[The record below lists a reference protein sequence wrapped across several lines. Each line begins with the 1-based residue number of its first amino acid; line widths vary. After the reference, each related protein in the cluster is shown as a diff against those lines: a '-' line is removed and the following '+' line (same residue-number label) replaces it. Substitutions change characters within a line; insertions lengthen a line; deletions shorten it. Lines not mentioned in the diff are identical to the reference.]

1 MNKDEQI
8 VTMKDTKRKII
19 SRIITH
25 LIKYWK
31 KPRLLWFFSSF
42 IIYFILINLSFSNIF
57 RTIPNWIYIILG
69 SIIKIIVLYY
79 LSKSYLDNDVKKL
92 GICRQLLLWFAFI
105 PIVTVEQSLTKELIS
120 SIDKL
125 DWNFL
130 FLIVKITLCLI
141 LQCSLIVYYRYI
153 KKINPFA
160 HFTTDLSTIVIIS
173 LILGGWISITKNQDI
188 DNITTLAILIIGF
201 LIYNTIINNLLT
213 KNNEKEIE
221 NNKTIKYKHK
231 VPLLFIPYLELNSTT
246 QKKEIIY
253 RSHIIGSSISY
264 LILLLNFPIFIDI
277 NNNLNSSLLSNLII
291 SISLYYYLLVIRI
304 IIFNLFVLYK
314 EDSKTLFFVAFI
326 IIITISSVSYLILK
340 DVNKSNN
347 KNLDFA
353 GISMLL
359 WVLPK
364 IVPTLLD
371 NFFSQKRYFQ
381 KKKIETTIRYRTL
394 SAFANIFIYIYLLT
408 LLVMIRQNKNLNSIT
423 CVSQN
428 SFQSFAF
435 GLLFSVILILI
446 FSSIVYN
453 YKSLYYETPIQSE
466 QNNPTVVT
474 DNDFD
479 EYNIWFDLLTNFVS
493 MIISCLILTSLYT
506 ISNSTPDKT
515 FEIIKLS
522 LPIFVPTFLD
532 KIPIFIN
539 YYLFSRK
546 VEITLTEKATF
557 MKSIIDINLFLIV
570 VTLYFLNYITD
581 SPLELKYVWIIIIVI
596 HIISSVIR
604 ICFYHKK

>member
-1 MNKDEQI
+1 M
-8 VTMKDTKRKII
+8 
-19 SRIITH
+19 
-25 LIKYWK
+25 
-31 KPRLLWFFSSF
+31 
-42 IIYFILINLSFSNIF
+42 
-57 RTIPNWIYIILG
+57 
-69 SIIKIIVLYY
+69 
-79 LSKSYLDNDVKKL
+79 
-92 GICRQLLLWFAFI
+92 
-105 PIVTVEQSLTKELIS
+105 
-120 SIDKL
+120 
-125 DWNFL
+125 
-130 FLIVKITLCLI
+130 
-141 LQCSLIVYYRYI
+141 
-153 KKINPFA
+153 
-160 HFTTDLSTIVIIS
+160 IIS

>member
-557 MKSIIDINLFLIV
+557 MKSIIDLNLFLIV

>member
-201 LIYNTIINNLLT
+201 LIYNKIINNLLT

-291 SISLYYYLLVIRI
+291 SISLYYYLLIIRI

>member
-1 MNKDEQI
+1 
-8 VTMKDTKRKII
+8 
-19 SRIITH
+19 
-25 LIKYWK
+25 
-31 KPRLLWFFSSF
+31 
-42 IIYFILINLSFSNIF
+42 
-57 RTIPNWIYIILG
+57 
-69 SIIKIIVLYY
+69 
-79 LSKSYLDNDVKKL
+79 
-92 GICRQLLLWFAFI
+92 
-105 PIVTVEQSLTKELIS
+105 
-120 SIDKL
+120 
-125 DWNFL
+125 
-130 FLIVKITLCLI
+130 
-141 LQCSLIVYYRYI
+141 
-153 KKINPFA
+153 
-160 HFTTDLSTIVIIS
+160 
-173 LILGGWISITKNQDI
+173 
-188 DNITTLAILIIGF
+188 
-201 LIYNTIINNLLT
+201 
-213 KNNEKEIE
+213 
-221 NNKTIKYKHK
+221 
-231 VPLLFIPYLELNSTT
+231 
-246 QKKEIIY
+246 
-253 RSHIIGSSISY
+253 
-264 LILLLNFPIFIDI
+264 
-277 NNNLNSSLLSNLII
+277 
-291 SISLYYYLLVIRI
+291 
-304 IIFNLFVLYK
+304 
-314 EDSKTLFFVAFI
+314 
-326 IIITISSVSYLILK
+326 
-340 DVNKSNN
+340 
-347 KNLDFA
+347 
-353 GISMLL
+353 
-359 WVLPK
+359 
-364 IVPTLLD
+364 
-371 NFFSQKRYFQ
+371 
-381 KKKIETTIRYRTL
+381 
-394 SAFANIFIYIYLLT
+394 
-408 LLVMIRQNKNLNSIT
+408 MIRQNKNLNSIT

>member
-314 EDSKTLFFVAFI
+314 
-326 IIITISSVSYLILK
+326 
-340 DVNKSNN
+340 
-347 KNLDFA
+347 
-353 GISMLL
+353 
-359 WVLPK
+359 
-364 IVPTLLD
+364 
-371 NFFSQKRYFQ
+371 
-381 KKKIETTIRYRTL
+381 
-394 SAFANIFIYIYLLT
+394 
-408 LLVMIRQNKNLNSIT
+408 
-423 CVSQN
+423 
-428 SFQSFAF
+428 
-435 GLLFSVILILI
+435 
-446 FSSIVYN
+446 
-453 YKSLYYETPIQSE
+453 
-466 QNNPTVVT
+466 VT
-474 DNDFD
+474 
-479 EYNIWFDLLTNFVS
+479 Y
-493 MIISCLILTSLYT
+493 
-506 ISNSTPDKT
+506 
-515 FEIIKLS
+515 
-522 LPIFVPTFLD
+522 
-532 KIPIFIN
+532 
-539 YYLFSRK
+539 
-546 VEITLTEKATF
+546 
-557 MKSIIDINLFLIV
+557 
-570 VTLYFLNYITD
+570 
-581 SPLELKYVWIIIIVI
+581 
-596 HIISSVIR
+596 
-604 ICFYHKK
+604 

>member
-371 NFFSQKRYFQ
+371 NFFLQKRYFQ

>member
-31 KPRLLWFFSSF
+31 KPRLLWFFSSV

>member
-1 MNKDEQI
+1 M
-8 VTMKDTKRKII
+8 
-19 SRIITH
+19 
-25 LIKYWK
+25 
-31 KPRLLWFFSSF
+31 
-42 IIYFILINLSFSNIF
+42 
-57 RTIPNWIYIILG
+57 G

>member
-31 KPRLLWFFSSF
+31 KPRLLWFLSSF
-42 IIYFILINLSFSNIF
+42 FIYFILIYLSFSNIF

-105 PIVTVEQSLTKELIS
+105 PIVTVEQSLTKELIA

-130 FLIVKITLCLI
+130 ILIVKITLCLI

-160 HFTTDLSTIVIIS
+160 HFTADLSTIVIIS
-173 LILGGWISITKNQDI
+173 LILGGWIYITKNQDI

-253 RSHIIGSSISY
+253 RSHILGSSISY

-479 EYNIWFDLLTNFVS
+479 GYNIWFDLLTNFVS

-570 VTLYFLNYITD
+570 VTLYFLNYITGT
-581 SPLELKYVWIIIIVI
+581 PLELKYVWIIIIVI
-596 HIISSVIR
+596 HIISSVLR
-604 ICFYHKK
+604 IYFYHKK

>member
-423 CVSQN
+423 CFSQN